1 MRRVGDAPRRRIGAA
16 VAAAVA
22 VLAAASCAPTRAAP
36 PPVPELVGPQAVPSD
51 DDRSGGAPAAAGPAG
66 AIGSSGGDVRP
77 VEPGSMAA
85 DPLIGWAGFERSLE
99 RELIDGGSSTASVAV
114 AVDGLVVRA
123 AAFGERI
130 PGDASRPADPESRFR
145 IASISKVI
153 TAIVVLQLVEE
164 NLVALDEPVGGLV
177 ADHLGV
183 VPSDPRVATITV
195 EQLLGHASGFGSA
208 TSSFFGSRGL
218 TCHEVAAEALA
229 GRLLSA
235 PGTGI
240 RYSNT
245 NSCVAGILIEAL
257 TGEEYALE
265 VYRRLLTPLGI
276 SGMRLAGTY
285 DLGPDEVLHPSR
297 PGRNYMEALGPA
309 GGWIASATDVVRIV
323 DSINPSTP
331 GWSPLGPELIERMQR
346 PPFGPGTGGL
356 GLGLLVYPDGTFGHT
371 GTLEN
376 THAMVLA
383 RPDGITWAVL
393 VNGEHPRESVRLRDH
408 VDQAF
413 RSGFPDG

>member
-1 MRRVGDAPRRRIGAA
+1 MPRPRPDRVATLTAA
-16 VAAAVA
+16 CVVAALVVA
-22 VLAAASCAPTRAAP
+22 ACAPTRAAP
-36 PPVPELVGPQAVPSD
+36 PPVPELVGPQAVASD
-51 DDRSGGAPAAAGPAG
+51 EPGGAPVGEPRSPGSAADGNSIREASTDVP
-66 AIGSSGGDVRP
+66 AIGDLAP
-77 VEPGSMAA
+77 AT
-85 DPLIGWAGFERSLE
+85 GWVAFERSLE
-99 RELIDGGSSTASVAV
+99 RELIGGGSMAAAVAV
-114 AVDGLVVRA
+114 AVDGRIVRST
-123 AAFGERI
+123 AFGERI
-130 PGDASRPADPESRFR
+130 PGEPDRPVGAESRFR
-145 IASISKVI
+145 IASISKVV

-164 NLVALDEPVGGLV
+164 GLISLDEPIGGRL

-183 VPSDPRVATITV
+183 APSDARMTAITV
-195 EQLLGHASGFGSA
+195 EHLLGHTTGFGAA
-208 TSSFFGSRGL
+208 TPLFFGDRGL
-218 TCHEVAAEALA
+218 SCHEVAAEALT

-245 NSCVAGILIEAL
+245 NSCLAGILIEAV

-309 GGWIASATDVVRIV
+309 GGWIASAADVARIV
-323 DSINPSTP
+323 DSINPMTP
-331 GWSPLGPELIERMQR
+331 GWSPLGDDLLERMR
-346 PPFGPGTGGL
+346 RSPFGPGTGGL
-356 GLGLLVYPDGTFGHT
+356 GLGVLIYPDGTFGHT

-393 VNGEHPRESVRLRDH
+393 VSGEHPRESVRLREH
-408 VDQAF
+408 VDRAL
-413 RSGFPDG
+413 RTGFPDG

>member
-1 MRRVGDAPRRRIGAA
+1 MHRPRPGRVATLTAACA
-16 VAAAVA
+16 VAALVVA
-22 VLAAASCAPTRAAP
+22 ACAPTRAAP
-36 PPVPELVGPQAVPSD
+36 PPVPELVGAQAIASED
-51 DDRSGGAPAAAGPAG
+51 AGGAAAGDDGEPD
-66 AIGSSGGDVRP
+66 AITGDGDRTIGDGTG
-77 VEPGSMAA
+77 VELG
-85 DPLIGWAGFERSLE
+85 PLTGWAAFERSLE
-99 RELIDGGSSTASVAV
+99 RELIGGGSTAAAVAV
-114 AVDGLVVRA
+114 AIDGEIVRT

-130 PGDASRPADPESRFR
+130 PGDPERPVGPDARFR

-164 NLVALDEPVGGLV
+164 GLIGLDEPVGGRL

-183 VPSDPRVATITV
+183 TPADARMSAITV
-195 EQLLGHASGFGSA
+195 EHLLGHTSGFGAA
-208 TSSFFGSRGL
+208 TPLFFGDRGL
-218 TCHEVAAEALA
+218 SCHQVGAEALT

-245 NSCVAGILIEAL
+245 NSCLAGILIEAV

-309 GGWIASATDVVRIV
+309 GGWIASAADVARIV
-323 DSINPSTP
+323 DSINPATP
-331 GWSPLGPELIERMQR
+331 GWSPLGDDLLERMRR

-356 GLGLLVYPDGTFGHT
+356 GLGLLIYPDGTFGHT

-393 VNGEHPRESVRLRDH
+393 VSGEHPRESARLRDH
-408 VDQAF
+408 VDRAL
-413 RSGFPDG
+413 RTGFPDG